1 MIFTIPVAN
10 FSLNMKKIFR
20 VFLSICFLLY
30 SHITLANI
38 TDSLFLI
45 KDADDRLMM
54 VEYLFNRYDIRS
66 KEAVQFKNEVLQ
78 KGNASEKLIISW
90 MWEDRLLGMGNMD
103 NNIAVF
109 DKYLPATKKTGNPH
123 LLAILYSIKANALL
137 YAKRYGRA
145 FENYLYAYDNLKK
158 DPGKKYYKQSWLM
171 YNIAM
176 NFYLFKDYR
185 KTIEIS
191 HELTKLP
198 PPVSY
203 AADWFN
209 CINYDLMAMAYL
221 RDASYDSARYWL
233 DRTYENAVKSND
245 TAWIGIA
252 EGNKGLVY
260 YEQGEYEKAIPYFEK
275 GIAYCTAKQI
285 WDNAAPFAASL
296 AHIYILKERRTAAA
310 ALLTQ
315 AKEANQKFFSLSN
328 QLLYYNIASLYE
340 KQAGNY
346 GPAIQL
352 MDSVRFYEKKL
363 NTEFETS
370 KRALAESRVAY
381 EKQLL
386 ENKLLQVR
394 ANNEQWRVYGLV
406 VILLLLLAAAVL
418 LFKRQQLRYSLQQQ
432 TLQNEKLQ
440 AEKELSVALYEIKE
454 FTHNITQKNKAIE
467 NLLTQVQQLKEQH
480 KDISK
485 EEVDAIEEDMKQ
497 SAMLTEEG
505 WADFNK
511 MFEKAFPG
519 MIEKFRRKLP
529 ELGNIE
535 RRYFKLLRL
544 GLNNKDIAG
553 MFGIDAAGVT
563 ALRKTLVEKLELT
576 DDAEIE
582 ILLESL

>member
-66 KEAVQFKNEVLQ
+66 KEAVQFKDEVLQ

-90 MWEDRLLGMGNMD
+90 VWEDRLLGMSKME

-109 DKYLPATKKTGNPH
+109 DKYMPAVKRTGNAH
-123 LLAILYSIKANALL
+123 LLAILYSEKANALL

-158 DPGKKYYKQSWLM
+158 DPEKKYYKQSWLM

-176 NFYLFKDYR
+176 NFYLFRDYN
-185 KTIEIS
+185 KTVEIS
-191 HELTKLP
+191 HELAKLP

-203 AADWFN
+203 PEDWFN

-221 RDASYDSARYWL
+221 KSTKYDSARYWL

-275 GIAYCTAKQI
+275 GIAYCTATQI
-285 WDNAAPFAASL
+285 WDNAAPFATSL
-296 AHIYILKERRTAAA
+296 AHIYILKEKRTEAAQ
-310 ALLTQ
+310 LLSQ
-315 AKEANQKFFSLSN
+315 ARDANSRSYSLSN

-340 KQAGNY
+340 KQKGNY

-352 MDSVRFYEKKL
+352 MDSVRLYEKKL
-363 NTEFETS
+363 STEFETS
-370 KRALAESRVAY
+370 KKALAESRVAY
-381 EKQLL
+381 EKQLM
-386 ENKLLQVR
+386 ENKLLQER
-394 ANNEQWRVYGLV
+394 AGNEQWRVYGLV
-406 VILLLLLAAAVL
+406 VILLLLLLTFVL
-418 LFKRQQLRYSLQQQ
+418 FYKRQKLRYSLEQK

-440 AEKELSVALYEIKE
+440 AENELSVALYEIRE

-467 NLLTQVQQLKEQH
+467 NLLAQVLQLKEQH
-480 KDISK
+480 KDISR
-485 EEVDAIEEDMKQ
+485 EEVEAIEEDMKQ
-497 SAMLTEEG
+497 SAVLTEEG

-519 MIEKFRRKLP
+519 MIAKFRKKLP
-529 ELGNIE
+529 ELADIE
-535 RRYFKLLRL
+535 RRYFKLIKL

-553 MFGIDAAGVT
+553 MLGIEDAGVI

-582 ILLESL
+582 ILVESL